1 MIYNPKSTKITIKN
15 MKKLILF
22 SVLFSIIGCVNNN
35 KIEPND
41 IVKKCVIDSLEVR
54 MERSTIEV
62 NPFYI
67 YHTDCGEVLQTR
79 RNDIYKIGDTI
90 TYVYKRGKQ

>member
-1 MIYNPKSTKITIKN
+1 

-22 SVLFSIIGCVNNN
+22 SVLFLVIGCTNNH
-35 KIEPND
+35 KIGPND

-62 NPFYI
+62 GPYYN

-79 RNDIYKIGDTI
+79 RSDIYKIGDTI
-90 TYVYKRGKQ
+90 TYVYKREKQ

>member
-1 MIYNPKSTKITIKN
+1 

-22 SVLFSIIGCVNNN
+22 SVLFLIIGCTDNN
-35 KIEPND
+35 KIETND
-41 IVKKCVIDSLEVR
+41 VVKKCVIDSLEVR

-62 NPFYI
+62 GPFYI

-90 TYVYKRGKQ
+90 TYVYKRGNR

>member
-1 MIYNPKSTKITIKN
+1 

-22 SVLFSIIGCVNNN
+22 SGLFLVIGCTNNH

-41 IVKKCVIDSLEVR
+41 VVKKCVIDSLEVR

-62 NPFYI
+62 GPFYI
-67 YHTDCGEVLQTR
+67 YHTDCGELLQTR
-79 RNDIYKIGDTI
+79 RSDIYKIGDTI
-90 TYVYKRGKQ
+90 TYVYKRGKL

>member
-1 MIYNPKSTKITIKN
+1 

-22 SVLFSIIGCVNNN
+22 SVLLSIIGCVNNN

-54 MERSTIEV
+54 MERSTIEI
-62 NPFYI
+62 NPFIFITPIVVKFYKHEEMTYI
-67 YHTDCGEVLQTR
+67 KLVILSPMSIKEENC
-79 RNDIYKIGDTI
+79 NIY
-90 TYVYKRGKQ
+90 Y

>member
-1 MIYNPKSTKITIKN
+1 

-22 SVLFSIIGCVNNN
+22 SVLFLVIGCTNNH

-41 IVKKCVIDSLEVR
+41 VVKKCVIDSLEVR

-62 NPFYI
+62 GPFYI
-67 YHTDCGEVLQTR
+67 YHTDCGELLQTR
-79 RNDIYKIGDTI
+79 RSDIYKIGDTI
-90 TYVYKRGKQ
+90 TYVYKRRKQ

>member
-1 MIYNPKSTKITIKN
+1 

-22 SVLFSIIGCVNNN
+22 SGLFLVIGCSNNN
-35 KIEPND
+35 KIEDND
-41 IVKKCVIDSLEVR
+41 IVKKCVIDSLKVR

-62 NPFYI
+62 GPFYI

-79 RNDIYKIGDTI
+79 RSDIYKIGDTI
-90 TYVYKRGKQ
+90 TYVYKRRKQ

>member
-1 MIYNPKSTKITIKN
+1 

-22 SVLFSIIGCVNNN
+22 SVLFLVIGCTNNH
-35 KIEPND
+35 KVEPND
-41 IVKKCVIDSLEVR
+41 VIKKCVIDSLEVR

-62 NPFYI
+62 GPFYI
-67 YHTDCGEVLQTR
+67 YHTDCGEVLQTC

-90 TYVYKRGKQ
+90 TYVYKRRKQ

>member
-1 MIYNPKSTKITIKN
+1 

-22 SVLFSIIGCVNNN
+22 SVLFLVIGCTNNH
-35 KIEPND
+35 KVEPND
-41 IVKKCVIDSLEVR
+41 VVKKCVIDSLEVR

-62 NPFYI
+62 GPFYI
-67 YHTDCGEVLQTR
+67 YHTDFGEVLQTC

-90 TYVYKRGKQ
+90 TYVYKRRKR

>member
-1 MIYNPKSTKITIKN
+1 

-22 SVLFSIIGCVNNN
+22 SGLFLVIGCSNNN

-41 IVKKCVIDSLEVR
+41 VVKKCVIDSLEVR

-62 NPFYI
+62 GPYYNY
-67 YHTDCGEVLQTR
+67 YTDCGEVLQTR
-79 RNDIYKIGDTI
+79 RSDIYKIGDTI